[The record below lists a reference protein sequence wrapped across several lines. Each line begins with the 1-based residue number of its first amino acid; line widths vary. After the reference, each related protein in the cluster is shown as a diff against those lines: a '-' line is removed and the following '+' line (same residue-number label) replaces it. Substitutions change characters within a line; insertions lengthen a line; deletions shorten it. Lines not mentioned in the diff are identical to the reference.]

1 MSINETILKPV
12 VSGKKSNY
20 GRAKII
26 ECDGVK
32 YLKSYQTIVC
42 VIDSDNNF
50 IRLWDKY
57 SVTTQTH
64 INDFRAV
71 FGFPAINKKEW
82 NSLEV
87 VEGYKIP
94 VEVSAVPMKYKSN
107 YYVNDI
113 YNPFT

>member
-1 MSINETILKPV
+1 MTFNETILKPV

-20 GRAKII
+20 GKAKII

-32 YLKSYQTIVC
+32 YLKSYNTIVC
-42 VIDSDNNF
+42 AIDSNNDF
-50 IRLWDKY
+50 IRFWDSY

-71 FGFPAINKKEW
+71 FGFPALNTKAWE
-82 NSLEV
+82 NLEV
-87 VEGYKIP
+87 ITGFNIP
-94 VEVSAVPMKYKSN
+94 YEVLTAKMKFKSN